1 LLCPPPAVSWVLI
14 YRTEDYQK
22 LKKQVD
28 VLQAKVDK
36 KKSESKEV
44 AAASGKDGAAKK
56 AGALE
61 EQLTQRTR
69 DLSMKKMKS
78 TFFVGFILL
87 GVFGLLNSL
96 FEGRSTRT
104 HPSRC
109 CDCTLPQR
117 RTLQWQPATPAREV
131 HTVSPVLQQLCMVS
145 CRPLH
150 LLFVFPFVSPL
161 QVNPSRSFPSSR
173 SVSFRA

>member
-1 LLCPPPAVSWVLI
+1 MSWVLI

-44 AAASGKDGAAKK
+44 AATSGKDGAAKK

-61 EQLTQRTR
+61 EQLTQRNR

-96 FEGRSTRT
+96 FEGRGTLT
-104 HPSRC
+104 HPS
-109 CDCTLPQR
+109 CDCGCTVRRSLPQP
-117 RTLQWQPATPAREV
+117 RTLRWLPELCATPARGTHGVASSATTAWSHVV
-131 HTVSPVLQQLCMVS
+131 H
-145 CRPLH
+145 PL
-150 LLFVFPFVSPL
+150 L
-161 QVNPSRSFPSSR
+161 
-173 SVSFRA
+173 